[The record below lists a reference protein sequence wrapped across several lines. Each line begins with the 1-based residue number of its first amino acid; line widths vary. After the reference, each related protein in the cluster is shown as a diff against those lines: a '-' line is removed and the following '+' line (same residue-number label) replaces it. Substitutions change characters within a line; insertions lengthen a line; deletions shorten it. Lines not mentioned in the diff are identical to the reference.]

1 MVIIQNLDLQK
12 HIDMTR
18 STTKNE
24 WLTIPI
30 LPCTSIEETL
40 SFWQSLGYNITYK
53 QTRPYQYG
61 VVESNGSALHF
72 VRVKGM
78 DATNNF
84 YTGCLVIVA
93 DAGEICQRLSADLK
107 KLYGKVPHT
116 GIPRMS
122 RMKPGAT
129 RFTLTDVSGNS
140 VIFVSR
146 GNNDQENWEQAD
158 IKTGSKLQKAIA
170 MAKRFRDYKNDDE
183 AVAKVLDTVLKM
195 ATDEDPNL
203 AEALVMRIEIALHR
217 GEQSREQ
224 ECRQKLA
231 TLELDH
237 HTLSLLEERHKT
249 S

>member
-1 MVIIQNLDLQK
+1 MAIIQNLDLQK
-12 HIDMTR
+12 HTDMTR
-18 STTKNE
+18 STAKNE

-40 SFWQSLGYNITYK
+40 SFWQGLGYNITYK

-72 VRVKGM
+72 VRVKGI
-78 DATNNF
+78 DAINNF
-84 YTGCLVIVA
+84 YTGCLVIVV
-93 DAGEICQRLSADLK
+93 DAGEVYQSLSADLK
-107 KLYGKVPHT
+107 KIFGKVPHT
-116 GIPRMS
+116 GIPRIS

-140 VIFVSR
+140 VIFVSK

-158 IKTGSKLQKAIA
+158 TKTGSKVQKAIA
-170 MAKRFRDYKNDDE
+170 IAKRFRDYKNDDE
-183 AVAKVLDTVLKM
+183 AAAKALDTVLKT
-195 ATDEDPNL
+195 ATDEDPDL
-203 AEALVMRIEIALHR
+203 AEALIMRIEIALHQ
-217 GEQSREQ
+217 GERSREL

-237 HTLSLLEERHKT
+237 RTLSLLEQRHRT
-249 S
+249 D